1 MDAPVLRT
9 AEDFSFC
16 DVLQVYDSSTCP
28 RFSQFAFAASRVDDP
43 SHPPYF
49 SVLHHCN
56 RDGGLRAWRVRRRGA
71 ESGRD
76 RHEGRSDRSAVAHA
90 RTRITA
96 DHRARRTEVA
106 VAARQNRPSRLHRRV
121 VSGRRAFRSTGTRSR
136 AACLWQT
143 VNRPGPTLCL
153 TAVLH
158 GDEHNGLEI
167 VRRVLYEIDP
177 THLSGAVIGVP
188 IVNLDGFRR
197 GTRYLPD
204 RRDLNR
210 YFPARNKAA
219 QRHGW
224 HTRCSMTSSSPAP
237 ISSTST
243 PARFTA
249 PTSLR
254 CAAI

>member
-1 MDAPVLRT
+1 MSFDGNSIPRGVL
-9 AEDFSFC
+9 
-16 DVLQVYDSSTCP
+16 
-28 RFSQFAFAASRVDDP
+28 
-43 SHPPYF
+43 
-49 SVLHHCN
+49 
-56 RDGGLRAWRVRRRGA
+56 
-71 ESGRD
+71 
-76 RHEGRSDRSAVAHA
+76 VA
-90 RTRITA
+90 
-96 DHRARRTEVA
+96 
-106 VAARQNRPSRLHRRV
+106 N
-121 VSGRRAFRSTGTRSR
+121 GT
-136 AACLWQT
+136 
-143 VNRPGPTLCL
+143 RPGPTLCL

-210 YFPARNKAA
+210 YFPGKEQGSAAARLA
-219 QRHGW
+219 H
-224 HTRCSMTSSSPAP
+224 SLFDDVVISPAP

-243 PARFTA
+243 PARFIA
-249 PTSLR
+249 PTSRR